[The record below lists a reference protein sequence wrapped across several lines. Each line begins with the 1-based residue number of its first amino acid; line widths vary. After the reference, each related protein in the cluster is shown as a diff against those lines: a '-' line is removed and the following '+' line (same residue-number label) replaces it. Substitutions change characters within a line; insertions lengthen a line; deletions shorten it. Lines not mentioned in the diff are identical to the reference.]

1 MTDIIIPDDELPI
14 TPLAPKPAGRPKGSF
29 SKRMT
34 DVEKRTFINNSAR
47 EILEN
52 HLSYNEF
59 VKYCKDTANMSKSQA
74 NEYWT
79 KVWVLL
85 KKKFELEK
93 DKLILKHTQKY
104 WDIYEQSLM
113 SNDYTNARQ
122 SLNDLAKLQGLNE
135 PDKVH
140 ITGTSINLNFGTPDD
155 SQ

>member
-1 MTDIIIPDDELPI
+1 MTDIIIPDDDLPI
-14 TPLAPKPAGRPKGSF
+14 TPLAPKPPGRPKGSF
-29 SKRMT
+29 AKRMT
-34 DVEKRTFINNSAR
+34 DVEKRTFINNAAR
-47 EILEN
+47 EILEG

-59 VKYCKDTANMSKSQA
+59 VKWCKDTANMSKSQA

-85 KKKFELEK
+85 KKRFDLEK

-104 WDIYEQSLM
+104 WDIYEQALI

-140 ITGTSINLNFGTPDD
+140 ITGTSIKLNFGEP
-155 SQ
+155 SE

>member
-1 MTDIIIPDDELPI
+1 MTDIIIPDDELPL
-14 TPLAPKPAGRPKGSF
+14 TPVAPKPPGRPKGSF
-29 SKRMT
+29 AKKMT
-34 DVEKRTFINNSAR
+34 DVEKRTFINNAAK

-59 VKYCKDTANMSKSQA
+59 VKWAKDNANLSKSQA
-74 NEYWT
+74 NEYWG

-104 WDIYEQSLM
+104 WDIYEQALIQSDL
-113 SNDYTNARQ
+113 TNARNA
-122 SLNDLAKLQGLNE
+122 LNDLAKLQGLNE

-140 ITGTSINLNFGTPDD
+140 ITGTSIKLNFGEP
-155 SQ
+155 SE

>member
-14 TPLAPKPAGRPKGSF
+14 HPLPPKKAGRPKGSYA
-29 SKRMT
+29 KKMT
-34 DVEKRTFINNSAR
+34 DVEKRTFINNSAK

-59 VKYCKDTANMSKSQA
+59 VKYCKDTCGMSKSQA

-104 WDIYEQSLM
+104 WDVYEQALIQSDL
-113 SNDYTNARQ
+113 TNARNA
-122 SLNDLAKLQGLNE
+122 LNDLAKLQGLNE

-140 ITGTSINLNFGTPDD
+140 ITGTSIKLNFGEPNE
-155 SQ
+155 